1 MSNQWIAYIVMGIG
15 LIFELLGVLGLI
27 RLPDL
32 YSRLQAAVKCVTFG
46 SAVILLGVFVFF
58 GFNSSGYK
66 ALLGMGIILVT
77 APVSAHAIA
86 RAAYRRQIALTEARV
101 NDELPVPAYADPTEF
116 PLKED

>member
-1 MSNQWIAYIVMGIG
+1 MSNQWIAYVLLLVG
-15 LIFELLGVLGLI
+15 LTFDFFGVLGLI

-46 SAVILLGVFVFF
+46 SAVILLGVFIFF

-66 ALLGMGIILVT
+66 ALMGMGIILVT

-86 RAAYRRQIALTEARV
+86 RAAYRSKIALAKAMV
-101 NDELPVPAYADPTEF
+101 IDELASAYADPTDF

>member
-1 MSNQWIAYIVMGIG
+1 MSNQWIAYVIMMIG
-15 LIFELLGVLGLI
+15 LFFELFGVLGLI
-27 RLPDL
+27 RMPDL
-32 YSRLQAAVKCVTFG
+32 YSRLQAAVKCIAFG

-66 ALLGMGIILVT
+66 ALLGVALILAT

-86 RAAYRRQIALTEARV
+86 RAAHRGKVTPIGEMVT
-101 NDELPVPAYADPTEF
+101 DDYAKDF